1 MNNLQV
7 NASATDI
14 TETILHFIDIYI
26 KEHPQD
32 YSQTKFTN
40 CSRVNFPLLTWFSIT
55 GTNV

>member
-1 MNNLQV
+1 MNNNTKNCAISV
-7 NASATDI
+7 NVIATDI

-40 CSRVNFPLLTWFSIT
+40 IIFDNVYDLL
-55 GTNV
+55 N